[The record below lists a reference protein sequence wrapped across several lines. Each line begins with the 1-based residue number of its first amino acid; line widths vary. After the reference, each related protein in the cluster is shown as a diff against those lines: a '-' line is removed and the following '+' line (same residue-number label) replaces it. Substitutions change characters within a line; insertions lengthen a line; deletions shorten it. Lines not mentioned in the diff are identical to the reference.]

1 MQSILSFFVMLLAA
15 AAGII
20 AAVVMLHP
28 VQEISIIDAS
38 NDAEA
43 VILKLGFVLLS
54 LYCSLLYIMV
64 DRALPCDPGYAYHV
78 LLPTLE
84 DFVVALVALLFGT
97 TLLNR
102 LYQLAT

>member
-1 MQSILSFFVMLLAA
+1 MTKGVVTMSNFFHFKRKTYY
-15 AAGII
+15 I
-20 AAVVMLHP
+20 HP
-28 VQEISIIDAS
+28 VPAM
-38 NDAEA
+38 
-43 VILKLGFVLLS
+43 ILKLGFVLLS
-54 LYCSLLYIMV
+54 LYSSLLYIMV

-102 LYQLAT
+102 LYQLTT

>member
-1 MQSILSFFVMLLAA
+1 MPKFSHFRRKTYYI
-15 AAGII
+15 
-20 AAVVMLHP
+20 HP
-28 VQEISIIDAS
+28 GPAM
-38 NDAEA
+38 
-43 VILKLGFVLLS
+43 ILKLGFVLLS
-54 LYCSLLYIMV
+54 LHSSLLYITV